1 MQLDSDGEVISSGD
15 ESDGHSGSDEGE
27 AFGGGGGAP
36 LAPEARALQAGL
48 LVARF
53 EAAGAG
59 GNDWVTSKLFCR
71 TLAGWV
77 VRAVRRPRGRD
88 AEHHSPLVGPL
99 RHRPA
104 PGVGP
109 DLDRVDGEKVLSLW
123 QGVEHREAVQ
133 QDASA
138 AAAAAEIILAAAAG
152 LAAEHQ
158 DVVGPEVVAVVLRRR
173 G

>member
-15 ESDGHSGSDEGE
+15 ESDRHSGSDAGE
-27 AFGGGGGAP
+27 AFGGGDGAP

-77 VRAVRRPRGRD
+77 REELRTIAESGARWQALEHGRRLRALRR
-88 AEHHSPLVGPL
+88 EL
-99 RHRPA
+99 RHNRLHRASMPVRGGYIEMA
-104 PGVGP
+104 SKNFGHGAG
-109 DLDRVDGEKVLSLW
+109 RVDYR
-123 QGVEHREAVQ
+123 Q
-133 QDASA
+133 AS
-138 AAAAAEIILAAAAG
+138 
-152 LAAEHQ
+152 
-158 DVVGPEVVAVVLRRR
+158 P
-173 G
+173 